1 MEPLPDPEFK
11 YIFDIVCS
19 GRPAKTLEVGCNWG
33 RECKSIEFLTQVYG
47 VDRDVEKIQKAITY
61 VPYGI
66 FKVASGE
73 ALPFADNTFDLVY
86 SDGCL
91 CHNPQE
97 IVLKIIDEMRRV
109 SRGKVVIM
117 EYLGTRVSSNYLSF
131 SNVKKGVWIHDY
143 DTLLIG
149 GIDDVITSK
158 KIVVGLDQFSFMIL
172 SKNLPNF
179 QQINELKRSI
189 DTLQGDVY
197 RILKLLTPKE
207 LSRVERLKS
216 WCKDEGRQ

>member
-19 GRPAKTLEVGCNWG
+19 GRPAKTLEVGCNFG
-33 RECKSIEFLTQVYG
+33 RELKGIEFLTQCYG
-47 VDRDVEKIQKAITY
+47 VDKDVSKIQKAITY

-66 FKVASGE
+66 FRVASGE
-73 ALPFADNTFDLVY
+73 DLPFPDNEFDLVY
-86 SDGCL
+86 TDGCL

-97 IVLKIIDEMRRV
+97 TVLKIINEMIRV

-117 EYLGTRVSSNYLSF
+117 EYLGTRVSANYLSF

-143 DTLLIG
+143 DTLLVG
-149 GIDDVITSK
+149 GINDIVTSK

-179 QQINELKRSI
+179 NQINELKRSI
-189 DTLQGDVY
+189 DVLQGDVY
-197 RILKLLTPKE
+197 NILKLLAPKK
-207 LSRVERLKS
+207 LSRVERLKI
-216 WCKDEGRQ
+216 WLGI